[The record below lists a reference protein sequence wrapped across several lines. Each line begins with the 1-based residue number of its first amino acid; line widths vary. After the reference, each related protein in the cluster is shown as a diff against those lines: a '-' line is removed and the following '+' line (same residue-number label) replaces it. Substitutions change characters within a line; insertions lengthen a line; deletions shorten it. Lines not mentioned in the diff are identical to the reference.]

1 MCFTQS
7 DRYCAHTY
15 EYKDIYYIFDV
26 HPIFWGTCRL
36 SCLALTSEAARG
48 DTNAAAN
55 QLLAERLLIWKRGA
69 ASENP
74 RKIVA
79 FKDSKRLGFHPFF
92 FAALDPV

>member
-1 MCFTQS
+1 MCLTQS

-55 QLLAERLLIWKRGA
+55 QLYRPEKIILSARVAEGLSTVPLLQFGQWA
-69 ASENP
+69 NL
-74 RKIVA
+74 
-79 FKDSKRLGFHPFF
+79 LGFVGAKMPR
-92 FAALDPV
+92 